1 MTDPRRTDEPEGE
14 RRALRLVEQALELP
28 ASGRDA
34 YLIAESAGDAAFL
47 DTARRLLAACEQ
59 AEQHDAF
66 LGDPA
71 ARYADQLVREV
82 DAADDA
88 ELARAVARVAATLA
102 GRYTI
107 EREIG
112 SGGNAVVY
120 LARDVRHDR
129 PVAIKVI
136 RQDHTAESQRARFAR
151 EVAIIAQL
159 RHPYVVPLID
169 SGEADGTLFYVMPFI
184 DGESLRHHLDAQGAL
199 SLAETLGIARDVAEA
214 LDAAHAR
221 GIVHRDVKPQNIL
234 LSGQHALVADFG
246 IALALTS
253 KGNIRVTERGVSVG
267 TPAYMSPE
275 QAGGAEVIDG
285 RSDIY
290 SLGCVVYEMLTGE
303 VPYPGDTPR
312 SVGAKHL
319 HAPVPDL
326 TILRPALPP
335 SVKGVMERALAK
347 TPADRFESAGA
358 FIAALT
364 DALSGAGVA
373 AGAGAGSPP
382 PRRAARWMIAAAA
395 AVVAVAV
402 WLLMDGRTGLIASGD
417 QRIGLGVMPFRPLD
431 GGHEWSEALP
441 DLLST
446 YLDGTPGVRVA
457 DPWALWRPLRASA
470 NQPAHSPDPAEG
482 ERLARRAG
490 VSRYVLGTV
499 MQSGARLD
507 LTLRIYDVGRPEPV
521 ATVRESGPADSVT
534 QLAQRTAVSILKGV
548 WTGSTEPNVPRL
560 ESVFTQSPDAL
571 KAYLAAREAM
581 RRGLTDSADA
591 AITRSI
597 ALDSTFALGILD
609 AVLIRTW
616 VQSVRFTPFA
626 GLRELVNQATA
637 HSDSL
642 TERQKL
648 RLEATRA
655 SIETDGPAAARAWNA
670 LLQRDSTDLAAAEG
684 LAYATMAYGWQFG
697 ATFADILRAAD
708 RVTRIDSTYV
718 PAFFRQAHL
727 IPSTFD
733 STRVRQ
739 QLARLKLFSAPTPLI
754 RASIVA
760 NTALLASD
768 REFAASADTLAML
781 PFVEWVTT
789 FRRLRSYRP
798 DRALAMVQRTDAL
811 NPGTITPFGR
821 LTSMIGLYFAA
832 GRLKTIDSLWASG
845 PLANP
850 SVQTGVAERVMVSF
864 LTGNNYSALT
874 NRALQHLTQR
884 AGIDKPTAPPVK
896 SINWGIA
903 WCLGAWNATAGDT
916 NTARLWVPIIR
927 GLEQGDN
934 PYDWRE
940 ALAQDIEGRIA
951 NRRGDHQAAL
961 RNFVAAYRNM
971 GVHVDNTTDD
981 SPEPAIRWQ
990 YAQSLIAAGMADS
1003 ARSLLRSLIP
1013 PTSWV
1018 GVYVAPA
1025 QYALGMLAEK
1035 SGDAAQ
1041 AAQYFEGAL
1050 QLWSLGDTTVSDQRA
1065 RAEDA
1070 IRRNSRGRPPFRFG
1084 R

>member
-1 MTDPRRTDEPEGE
+1 MTDPRRTDEPDSE
-14 RRALRLVEQALELP
+14 RRALRLVEHALELP
-28 ASGRDA
+28 VDQRDA
-34 YLIAESAGDAAFL
+34 YLIQETAGHAGLLDA
-47 DTARRLLAACEQ
+47 ARRLLAACEH
-59 AEQHDAF
+59 AEHHDAF
-66 LGDPA
+66 LGAPA
-71 ARYADQLVREV
+71 ARYADDLVREV

-88 ELARAVARVAATLA
+88 ELARSVARVAAQLD
-102 GRYTI
+102 GRYAI

-120 LARDVRHDR
+120 LARDTRHDR

-136 RQDHTAESQRARFAR
+136 RQDHTGESQRARFAR

-169 SGEADGTLFYVMPFI
+169 SGEADGTLYYVMPFI
-184 DGESLRHHLDAQGAL
+184 DGESLRHHLDAQSAL
-199 SLAETLGIARDVAEA
+199 SIAETLGIARDVAEA

-275 QAGGAEVIDG
+275 QAAGAEVIDG

-326 TILRPALPP
+326 AILRPALPP
-335 SVKGVMERALAK
+335 SVQAVMERALAK
-347 TPADRFESAGA
+347 VPADRFDTAGS
-358 FIAALT
+358 FIAAL
-364 DALSGAGVA
+364 DAALHGVGVGRVTGSREPGRVRRWLVA
-373 AGAGAGSPP
+373 AGVVTVAIAGG
-382 PRRAARWMIAAAA
+382 
-395 AVVAVAV
+395 
-402 WLLMDGRTGLIASGD
+402 LLLWNRTGAVGSGD
-417 QRIGLGVMPFRPLD
+417 SRIGLGVMPFRPLD
-431 GGHEWSEALP
+431 GSHEWSEALP

-470 NQPAHSPDPAEG
+470 NEPAHSPDPAEG

-499 MQSGARLD
+499 RQSGGRLD
-507 LTLRIYDVGRPEPV
+507 LTLRIYSVGTTEPV
-521 ATVRESGPADSVT
+521 ATVRESGSADSVT
-534 QLAQRTAVSILKGV
+534 RLAQRAAVSILKDV
-548 WTGSTEPNVPRL
+548 WTGSTGPAVPRL

-581 RRGLTDSADA
+581 RRGLTDSADI

-597 ALDSTFALGILD
+597 TLDSTFALGILD

-616 VQSVRFTPFA
+616 VQSVRFTPFS
-626 GLRELVNQATA
+626 GLRDLANRAVAY
-637 HSDSL
+637 SDSL

-648 RLEATRA
+648 RLQATLA
-655 SIETDGPAAARAWNA
+655 SIETDGPGAARAWNA

-697 ATFADILRAAD
+697 ATLPDILRAAE
-708 RVTRIDSTYV
+708 RVTRIDSTYI

-727 IPSTFD
+727 LPATFD
-733 STRVRQ
+733 SARVQQ
-739 QLARLKLFSAPTPLI
+739 QLARMKALGSTAPLV
-754 RASIVA
+754 RAAVA
-760 NTALLASD
+760 ANSALLMSD
-768 REFAASADTLAML
+768 ARFVRTADTLAAL
-781 PFVEWVTT
+781 PFLEWVTT

-811 NPGTITPFGR
+811 NPTTIAPFNRLTAMLGIYFGGGR
-821 LTSMIGLYFAA
+821 LQA
-832 GRLKTIDSLWASG
+832 IDSLWAAG
-845 PLANP
+845 AMPNPAAQLTVARRVLAAK
-850 SVQTGVAERVMVSF
+850 SVGSADSVLTARSLQF
-864 LTGNNYSALT
+864 LSQL
-874 NRALQHLTQR
+874 
-884 AGIDKPTAPPVK
+884 AGIDAPTRPPVK
-896 SINWGIA
+896 TVEWDVA
-903 WCLGAWNATAGDT
+903 WPLAEWNATEGDT
-916 NTARLWVPIIR
+916 NTARMWTGIIR
-927 GLEQGDN
+927 RLSPDDN
-934 PYDWRE
+934 PHDWRG
-940 ALAQDIEGRIA
+940 ALTKDIEGQIA
-951 NRRGDHQAAL
+951 DRRGDHSTAL
-961 RNFVAAYRNM
+961 RAYADAYRLM
-971 GVHVDNTTDD
+971 STHVDNSSDE
-981 SPEPAIRWQ
+981 SPEPAIRWH
-990 YAQSLIAAGMADS
+990 YAQSLITAGKADS
-1003 ARSLLRSLIP
+1003 GRAILRSLIP

-1025 QYALGMLAEK
+1025 QYALGVLSEQ
-1035 SGDAAQ
+1035 SGELTQ
-1041 AAQYFEGAL
+1041 AAQSYDAAL
-1050 QLWSLGDTTVSDQRA
+1050 QLWSLGDASVREQRA
-1065 RAEDA
+1065 KAEDA
-1070 IRRNSRGRPPFRFG
+1070 VRRTSRGRPPFRFG